1 MAKRVPPGEK
11 VWNPVEDKLVQETF
25 QPEAAMTAQAAP
37 APAASPLRVVT
48 TNGHRDPSPALAKPE
63 AKGDE
68 KDQAQ
73 EAKRLRREK
82 RVLLT
87 ESEEDVLERLVK
99 DMGRRLGTPL
109 QLSHVLR
116 ATISLLMHSQEEL
129 LKQSE
134 KVGRLKRPPNHDR
147 AGLATFEHN
156 LARILDRAIR
166 GSRVM
171 D

>member
-11 VWNPVEDKLVQETF
+11 VWNPVEDKLAQEAL
-25 QPEAAMTAQAAP
+25 QPEAVMPAQAAAP
-37 APAASPLRVVT
+37 APSTLRVVT
-48 TNGHRDPSPALAKPE
+48 NNGHREPSPTEPKSE
-63 AKGDE
+63 AKGGE
-68 KDQAQ
+68 KEETK
-73 EAKRLRREK
+73 EAEKLCREK

-87 ESEEDVLERLVK
+87 ESEEDTLERLVK

-109 QLSHVLR
+109 KLSHVLR
-116 ATISLLMHSQEEL
+116 ATTSLLLHSQEEL

-134 KVGRLKRPPNHDR
+134 KVGRLKRPANNDP